1 VLCKA
6 YGPPES
12 LVVEEVSKPA
22 PGPGEVLIAVA
33 AAGVNFPD
41 LLIIENKYQFKP
53 KLPFAPGAEVSGV
66 VERVGA
72 GVTNLRPGMRVLA
85 SVGWGGFAEAVIARA
100 PRVFAI
106 PDEMDFDAA
115 AALLLTY
122 GTSHHALKDRA
133 RLRAGELLLVLG
145 AGGGVG
151 IAAVELG
158 AAMGAR
164 VIAAASS
171 DEKLELAKECGAS
184 ATIRYPEGP
193 LTRDQ
198 QRAFSDEIKALTEGE
213 GADVV
218 YDPVGGLY
226 SEPALR
232 GVAWAGRFLVVGFAA
247 GEIPKIP
254 LNLVLLKGCA
264 IMGVF
269 WGAFTERA
277 PEQNLENVR
286 ELMNMFREGKIRP
299 RISKVYPLERAA
311 EALAALAARR
321 VSGKL
326 VISTGALR

>member
-12 LVVEEVSKPA
+12 LVIEEIARPT
-22 PGPGEVLIAVA
+22 PGPGEVLIKVA

-66 VERVGA
+66 VESVGA

-85 SVGWGGFAEAVIARA
+85 SVGCGGFAEAVIARA
-100 PRVFAI
+100 PRVFPI
-106 PDEMDFDAA
+106 PDEMDFDSA

-122 GTSHHALKDRA
+122 GTSHHGLKDRA
-133 RLRAGELLLVLG
+133 RLKAGETLLVLG

-171 DEKLELAKECGAS
+171 GDKLELARECGAR
-184 ATIRYPEGP
+184 ATILYPAGP
-193 LTRDQ
+193 LDRDQ
-198 QRAFSDEIKALTEGE
+198 QRALSEEIKALTEGE

-218 YDPVGGLY
+218 YDPVGGSY

-232 GVAWAGRFLVVGFAA
+232 AMAWQGRFLVVGFAA

-269 WGAFTERA
+269 WGAFTERS
-277 PEQNLENVR
+277 PGQNIENVR
-286 ELMNMFREGKIRP
+286 ELMEMFRGGRIRP

-311 EALAALAARR
+311 EALCDLAARR

-326 VISTGALR
+326 VISTGVHR